1 LTKPIISIRNIT
13 KRFGPVAAVDD
24 VSFDIAPNEFFA
36 LLGPSGCGKT
46 TLLRMIAGLETPTE
60 GEIVIDGQDMAFIP
74 PNQRPVNM
82 VFQSYAVFPHM
93 SVRNN
98 VEYGL
103 KVVGTPRE
111 ETRRRAEDA
120 LAMVKLGDLAERMPD
135 QLSGGQR
142 QRVALARA
150 LVKRPKVLLLD
161 EPLSALDAKLR
172 EQMQLEL
179 TRLQRTVGITFIIV
193 THDQDEALSMANRI
207 AVMNLGRVSQIAGPT
222 ELYEHPASRFVAD
235 FIGKVNLIE
244 ARVEDS
250 KDGCIIVDT
259 KSFGHIEIP
268 WDGSTQGGV
277 TLAVRPEKLK
287 LAEKE
292 PTGKDLIIVKG
303 IVRDVAYYGD
313 TSHVVVTSRDG
324 VELSINVQNDSR
336 IGGSGVRQGQDIW
349 VSWLP
354 RDTLVLTE

>member
-1 LTKPIISIRNIT
+1 LSKPIISIRNLT
-13 KRFGPVAAVDD
+13 KRFGPIAAVDD

-46 TLLRMIAGLETPTE
+46 TLLRMIAGLETPTA
-60 GEIVIDGQDMAFIP
+60 GQIIIDGQDMAFIP

-93 SVRNN
+93 SVRDN

-103 KVVGTPRE
+103 KVVGTPRDQ
-111 ETRRRAEDA
+111 TRKRAEEA
-120 LAMVKLGDLAERMPD
+120 LAMVKLDQLAERKPD

-179 TRLQRTVGITFIIV
+179 TRLQQTVGITFIIV

-207 AVMNLGRVSQIAGPT
+207 AVMNAGKVSQIAGPA

-244 ARVEDS
+244 AKVKASTNGHLLVDA
-250 KDGCIIVDT
+250 KIIGDV
-259 KSFGHIEIP
+259 EIP
-268 WDGSTQGGV
+268 YDKTAAGGV

-287 LAEKE
+287 LAAKQ
-292 PTGKDLIIVKG
+292 PKGKDLITLKAK
-303 IVRDVAYYGD
+303 VRDVAYYGD
-313 TSHVVVTSRDG
+313 TSHVIVIGKDG
-324 VELSINVQNDSR
+324 FELSINVQNDSR
-336 IGGSGVRQGQDIW
+336 AGGSGVKQGQDIW

>member
-1 LTKPIISIRNIT
+1 MSEPIISIRHIT
-13 KRFGPVAAVDD
+13 KKFGPIAAVDN

-46 TLLRMIAGLETPTE
+46 TLLRMIAGLETPTA
-60 GEIVIDGQDMAFIP
+60 GEIVLDGQDMAYIP

-93 SVRNN
+93 SVRDN

-103 KVVGTPRE
+103 KVVGTPRD
-111 ETRRRAEDA
+111 ETRKRGEDA
-120 LAMVKLGDLAERMPD
+120 LAMVKLQDFAERKPD

-179 TRLQRTVGITFIIV
+179 TRLQKTVGITFIIV

-207 AVMNLGRVSQIAGPT
+207 AVMNEGKVSQIATPS
-222 ELYEHPASRFVAD
+222 ELYEHPSNRFVAD
-235 FIGKVNLIE
+235 FIGKVNLIQ
-244 ARVEDS
+244 AKIKS
-250 KDGCIIVDT
+250 T
-259 KSFGHIEIP
+259 KGTSVVCTAEGIGGIEIP
-268 WDGSTQGGV
+268 TEKQVSGSV

-287 LAEKE
+287 LSPQE
-292 PTGKDLIIVKG
+292 PKGSNLIAVKG
-303 IVRDVAYYGD
+303 RVRDVAYYGD
-313 TSHVVVTSRDG
+313 TSHVVVTANRDMD
-324 VELSINVQNDSR
+324 LSINVQNDSR
-336 IGGSGVRQGQDIW
+336 LGGSGIKQGQDIW

-354 RDTLVLTE
+354 EDTLVLTE

>member
-1 LTKPIISIRNIT
+1 MPIISIRNLT

-46 TLLRMIAGLETPTE
+46 TLLRMIAGLETPTQ
-60 GEIVIDGQDMAFIP
+60 GEIVIDGQNMAFTP

-93 SVRNN
+93 SVRSN

-103 KVVGTPRE
+103 RVVGTPRD
-111 ETRRRAEDA
+111 ETRKRAEEA
-120 LAMVKLGDLAERMPD
+120 LAMVKLSELAERRPD

-207 AVMNLGRVSQIAGPT
+207 AVMNQGKVSQIASPA
-222 ELYEHPASRFVAD
+222 ELYEHPSSRFVAD

-244 ARVEDS
+244 AHVKSRKNGHLVLSARSIGDVAVPYD
-250 KDGCIIVDT
+250 KPADGA
-259 KSFGHIEIP
+259 
-268 WDGSTQGGV
+268 V

-287 LAEKE
+287 LQTID
-292 PTGKDLIIVKG
+292 PSRQDLIAVHGRI
-303 IVRDVAYYGD
+303 RDVAYYGD
-313 TSHVVVTSRDG
+313 TSHVIVSGKDG
-324 VELSINVQNDSR
+324 IELSINVQNDSR
-336 IGGSGVRQGQDIW
+336 AGGPGVRQGQEIW

>member
-1 LTKPIISIRNIT
+1 
-13 KRFGPVAAVDD
+13 
-24 VSFDIAPNEFFA
+24 
-36 LLGPSGCGKT
+36 
-46 TLLRMIAGLETPTE
+46 
-60 GEIVIDGQDMAFIP
+60 
-74 PNQRPVNM
+74 M

-93 SVRNN
+93 SVRSN

-111 ETRRRAEDA
+111 ETRRRAEEA
-120 LAMVKLGDLAERMPD
+120 LAMVKLRDLAERMPD

-207 AVMNLGRVSQIAGPT
+207 AVMNLGKVSQIAGPT

-244 ARVEDS
+244 ARVKHS
-250 KDGCIIVDT
+250 KN
-259 KSFGHIEIP
+259 GHILVEARSLGDMQIP
-268 WDGSTQGGV
+268 WSGQVQGGV

-287 LAEKE
+287 LAAKE
-292 PTGKDLIIVKG
+292 PTARDLIIVKAT
-303 IVRDVAYYGD
+303 VRDVAYYGD
-313 TSHVVVTSRDG
+313 TSHVIVTGKDG
-324 VELSINVQNDSR
+324 LELSINVQNDSR
-336 IGGSGVRQGQDIW
+336 TGGSRVRQGQDIW